1 METKM
6 ENLRNK
12 VIQALEMKL
21 GKEYRIFPKE
31 QRKNNEVVRH
41 GICIRRGDDSV
52 FPMVYVDD
60 FVDPYAVGELTPG
73 NIADI
78 LLECCNQDKI
88 PLNIAE
94 DLKDFEKK
102 KELVRIR
109 LVNYA
114 ANAREL
120 ENSPHRRFLDL
131 AIVYYLDMEMILP
144 G

>member
-73 NIADI
+73 NIADR
-78 LLECCNQDKI
+78 KS
-88 PLNIAE
+88 
-94 DLKDFEKK
+94 
-102 KELVRIR
+102 V
-109 LVNYA
+109 V
-114 ANAREL
+114 
-120 ENSPHRRFLDL
+120 
-131 AIVYYLDMEMILP
+131 
-144 G
+144 